1 MTLRPFTVA
10 GAVLLVAVTVAAAAA
25 SSSKTVTVAD
35 LQKTLVP
42 AVARTWSVTPEQAA
56 RMLSRPNLDATS
68 VLTEGAAVDIFKGLG
83 VEASTKQ
90 PDRPLTTQKLGA
102 LVQRF
107 ETGFQS
113 ASAATRPAGQLP
125 GGVEVCY
132 QAANHGKCVEC
143 CKDLGGSAS
152 LCAKSCFVINKP
164 SASEP
169 LP

>member
-1 MTLRPFTVA
+1 MTFRQFSLA
-10 GAVLLVAVTVAAAAA
+10 GVVFLAAASMAAAA
-25 SSSKTVTVAD
+25 SSSKSVTVAD

-42 AVARTWSVTPEQAA
+42 VVARNWSITPEQAS
-56 RMLSRPNLDATS
+56 RMLSRPNLGAKS
-68 VLTEGAAVDIFKGLG
+68 VLTEGAAVDIFRSLG

-90 PDRPLTTQKLGA
+90 PNRPVTTQKLEA

-113 ASAATRPAGQLP
+113 ASSATRPGGDLP
-125 GGVEVCY
+125 GGVDVCY

-143 CKDLGGSAS
+143 CKDLGGSPS
-152 LCAKSCFVINKP
+152 LCAKGCFVINRP

>member
-1 MTLRPFTVA
+1 MTLRQLSPA
-10 GAVLLVAVTVAAAAA
+10 GVVFLAAVSVVAAA
-25 SSSKTVTVAD
+25 STSKNVTVAD

-42 AVARTWSVTPEQAA
+42 VVARNWSVTSEQAA
-56 RMLSRPNLDATS
+56 RMVSRPNLDAKS
-68 VLTEGAAVDIFKGLG
+68 VLTEGAAVDIFKSLG
-83 VEASTKQ
+83 VDASTKQ
-90 PDRPLTTQKLGA
+90 PDRPITSQKLDV

-113 ASAATRPAGQLP
+113 ASAATRPSGDLP

-132 QAANHGKCVEC
+132 QSANHGKCVEC
-143 CKDLGGSAS
+143 CKGLGGSPS
-152 LCAKSCFVINKP
+152 LCAKGCFVINKP